1 MPAPVLVFGY
11 GNPSRGDDGLGPA
24 LLDRI
29 DALRAAHPEWADVEL
44 LTDFQLQVEH
54 VLDMKGRDLVLFVDA
69 DLAARPP
76 YTYQRIRPARGSSYT
91 THALAPQN
99 LLHVY
104 EQVIGASPPP
114 SYLLGIRGE
123 RFDLGEPISEAAAR
137 NLASAVAFTA
147 GLLGRRDPEEWEVR
161 ADA

>member
-1 MPAPVLVFGY
+1 MTASVLVFGY

-29 DALRAAHPEWADVEL
+29 DALRAAHPEWARVEL

-69 DLAARPP
+69 SLAATPP
-76 YTYQRIRPARGSSYT
+76 YAYGRIRAARGVSYT
-91 THALAPQN
+91 THALTPQD

-104 EQVIGASPPP
+104 EQVIGACPPP

-123 RFDLGEPISEAAAR
+123 RFDLGAPISGAAAR
-137 NLASAVAFTA
+137 NLERAVAFTA
-147 GLLGRRDPEEWEVR
+147 RLLERPDPDEWEVR
-161 ADA
+161 DYA